1 MIHAKEIEKIENK
14 RKEIRK
20 GIYIKIYEQFSRKIR
35 QTVEFGQKQVFLSVP
50 SFLMGCPTFDR
61 TKAVVYLKRQ
71 LERAEFTVSQTGPF
85 ELHVSWGASSREST
99 REREREREREP
110 EPEFGDLP
118 TLANLRKAANKC
130 RRA

>member
-1 MIHAKEIEKIENK
+1 MIHAKEIVKIENK

-35 QTVEFGQKQVFLSVP
+35 QTVEFGQKQVFLTVP
-50 SFLMGCPTFDR
+50 AFLMGCPTFDR
-61 TKAVVYLKRQ
+61 SKAATYLKRQ
-71 LERAEFTVSQTGPF
+71 LERAEFTVAQTGPF
-85 ELHVSWGASSREST
+85 ELHCSWGASSRE
-99 REREREREREP
+99 REPEPEP

-118 TLANLRKAANKC
+118 TLANLRKAANKY